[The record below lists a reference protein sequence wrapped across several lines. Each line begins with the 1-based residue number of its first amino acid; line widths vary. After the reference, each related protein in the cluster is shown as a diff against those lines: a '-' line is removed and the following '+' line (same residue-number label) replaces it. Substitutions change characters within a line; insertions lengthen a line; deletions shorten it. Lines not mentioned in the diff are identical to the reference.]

1 MKELVEENKL
11 EEGMCPHRHEITFSF
26 TVTGFGDTKE
36 EAIQEA
42 RDYAI
47 KDWIKYNSVQSFDVV
62 KAVYANDQDTCD
74 TCEEEE

>member
-1 MKELVEENKL
+1 MPDLK
-11 EEGMCPHRHEITFSF
+11 EGMCPHRHEVTFSF

-47 KDWIKYNSVQSFDVV
+47 RDWIEYNSVESYEVV
-62 KAVYANDQDTCD
+62 KAEYANDQDTCD